1 MASSSK
7 PSSSKRPVPKIST
20 SDATPFPRKKL
31 SVRPVD
37 SLNFDLLHQVSFD
50 KRLRELGKPPNAVD
64 SLFLPAS
71 AEECSVLVN
80 QWKHLPNTASP
91 AFSLRRYT
99 HPDEVSFREGH
110 LSKQEIHRR
119 LLDLTALRNFSD
131 NLEYYQLYWHGRQN
145 CPLAAV
151 VLVLLICEFCEEHL
165 SGEEYASRVYDQKAR
180 DGPGMSMKTRE
191 RLLEDIPDSYELE
204 TLALPIPL
212 DPSTREGQLILTVT
226 GRGSPVDRILH
237 PYTRK
242 VVAPDPAFF
251 PPPGSDKPAVSTSP
265 PKSRLRPPSPDFDEV
280 PGDNV
285 PASLPKPRR
294 VVKSFPVT
302 PSVAEED
309 TGDDLT
315 PTEVF
320 KTPASPD
327 VLVLRPSIARAAK
340 TNPKIPEA
348 FRKVPTP
355 VPSAKRGHS
364 PAEAKPVP
372 SVAEPPTKKRRMQKS
387 VGKTRVNSQ
396 VAPPEDPSAFQ
407 EDEPFLIQEGDPPTT
422 TLIANARENNKRG
435 SKIPF
440 LHAPK
445 WKVSDELRDFGAFAN
460 IGDTTFSLQGLSRFG
475 YASSRFLWPSNNKTL
490 PCPESLYSTNNCLT
504 CTSRGE
510 VCESSE
516 KPGGACRHAMALIV
530 PAPAACLWKTI
541 GIAFALSMTT
551 SRVIPMVVMPPPW
564 TNMLWQVRSS
574 GFDLNVVLSRW
585 ADDNPNLPLDYDMLT
600 WLATSSDGIHP
611 ATLPR
616 SSSDSARSFFPAL
629 DVPEPPESPRLSR
642 RRPAAAT
649 PSNFFS
655 DREFHTP
662 LPESTIVDDEVEDE
676 AGNDEKAEEVS
687 RVSAGRSLL
696 TEYEDES
703 DEDDEPDV
711 EIIETHASEV
721 TKSVKNRK

>member
-1 MASSSK
+1 
-7 PSSSKRPVPKIST
+7 
-20 SDATPFPRKKL
+20 
-31 SVRPVD
+31 
-37 SLNFDLLHQVSFD
+37 
-50 KRLRELGKPPNAVD
+50 
-64 SLFLPAS
+64 
-71 AEECSVLVN
+71 
-80 QWKHLPNTASP
+80 
-91 AFSLRRYT
+91 
-99 HPDEVSFREGH
+99 
-110 LSKQEIHRR
+110 
-119 LLDLTALRNFSD
+119 
-131 NLEYYQLYWHGRQN
+131 
-145 CPLAAV
+145 
-151 VLVLLICEFCEEHL
+151 
-165 SGEEYASRVYDQKAR
+165 
-180 DGPGMSMKTRE
+180 MSMKTRE

-285 PASLPKPRR
+285 PALLPKPRR
-294 VVKSFPVT
+294 VAKSFPVT

-355 VPSAKRGHS
+355 VPSAKRGQS
-364 PAEAKPVP
+364 PVETKPVP

-387 VGKTRVNSQ
+387 AGKTRVSSQ
-396 VAPPEDPSAFQ
+396 VAPPEDPSALQ
-407 EDEPFLIQEGDPPTT
+407 EDEPFLIQEGDPAYHHGDDTKVTAHSRFLTNPRFQTKAPFSQ
-422 TLIANARENNKRG
+422 LIANARENNKRG

-440 LHAPK
+440 LRAPK

-490 PCPESLYSTNNCLT
+490 PSPESLYSTNNCLT

-510 VCESSE
+510 LLVFGR
-516 KPGGACRHAMALIV
+516 P
-530 PAPAACLWKTI
+530 
-541 GIAFALSMTT
+541 
-551 SRVIPMVVMPPPW
+551 
-564 TNMLWQVRSS
+564 S
-574 GFDLNVVLSRW
+574 GSLSRY
-585 ADDNPNLPLDYDMLT
+585 P
-600 WLATSSDGIHP
+600 
-611 ATLPR
+611 
-616 SSSDSARSFFPAL
+616 
-629 DVPEPPESPRLSR
+629 
-642 RRPAAAT
+642 
-649 PSNFFS
+649 
-655 DREFHTP
+655 
-662 LPESTIVDDEVEDE
+662 
-676 AGNDEKAEEVS
+676 
-687 RVSAGRSLL
+687 
-696 TEYEDES
+696 
-703 DEDDEPDV
+703 
-711 EIIETHASEV
+711 
-721 TKSVKNRK
+721 